1 MGRIF
6 CGISVTYL
14 ERISGVLTLGACVTR
29 FLLRERFP
37 TRLISGIIL
46 GKKIVNSDVKQ
57 DTFRRAVGELLIGRI
72 SRRYC
77 RVRHIACQT

>member
-1 MGRIF
+1 MPDKRNECRAYF
-6 CGISVTYL
+6 RSSYTWRLCYSFSS
-14 ERISGVLTLGACVTR
+14 SGAITNEADVGNY
-29 FLLRERFP
+29 
-37 TRLISGIIL
+37 SL